1 MRIVNPNVFGAVT
14 LDERHVTAVADV
26 IHGRELFRHR
36 DLPGDSEC
44 TLLEREATAF
54 LGCAGAVAVNSGT
67 TGLKAALG
75 AAGVRR
81 GGRVLIPAFTF
92 VATAFAVVALGAV
105 PEPVEIRGDLGM
117 DLDDL
122 QSRLGP
128 HVQAVVTVNVQGH
141 AGNACEVTQT
151 LDGTGIPVVEDAC
164 QGFGASAGGRRAGTA
179 GLLGVYSFQQSK
191 QLAAGEGG
199 LIVGREP
206 AALATCART
215 ADLGAFRRPDGLP
228 DWDSPYANFGE
239 NLRMT
244 ELQAA
249 ILRAQ
254 LHQLPET
261 LDRQRASRRA
271 LQRRLRPGGWPVV
284 RSVDPSGDTG
294 SHLLLLAPTADAASG
309 ASRAARARGVLLRPV
324 WDRTYYQHALF
335 ARHGLAPGQLRVAT
349 TPRAEDLARRLL
361 SVPLPP
367 TLAESDLDLVADV
380 LDDVTTRLPQGS
392 P

>member
-1 MRIVNPNVFGAVT
+1 MRPVNPNTFGAAT
-14 LDERHVTAVADV
+14 LGERHLTAVADV
-26 IHGRELFRHR
+26 VHSRELFRHR
-36 DLPGDSEC
+36 DQPGDSEC
-44 TLLEREATAF
+44 TLLEREAAAF

-67 TGLKAALG
+67 TGLKAALR
-75 AAGVRR
+75 AAGVRP

-105 PEPVEIRGDLGM
+105 PEPVEVRWDLGL

-122 QSRLGP
+122 RARLGR

-141 AGNACEVTQT
+141 ASNAGEVRQA
-151 LDGTGIPVVEDAC
+151 LDGTGIPLVEDAC
-164 QGFGASAGGRRAGTA
+164 QGFGASTQGRPAGTV

-199 LIVGREP
+199 LVIGEP
-206 AALATCART
+206 AALATCARA
-215 ADLGAFRRPDGLP
+215 ADLGAHRRPDGVP
-228 DWDSPYANFGE
+228 DWDSPLADFGE

-254 LHQLPET
+254 LRQLPET
-261 LDRQRASRRA
+261 LDRQRASRRS
-271 LQRRLRPGGWPVV
+271 LQRRLRPHGWPVV
-284 RSVDPSGDTG
+284 RSVGPSADTG
-294 SHLLLLAPTADAASG
+294 SHLLLLAPTAEAASG

-324 WDRTYYQHALF
+324 WDRAYYQHLLF
-335 ARHGLAPGQLRVAT
+335 ARHGLTPGQLRVPSA
-349 TPRAEDLARRLL
+349 PRAEELARRLL

-367 TLAESDLDLVADV
+367 TLAEADLDLLATV
-380 LDDVTTRLPQGS
+380 LDDITTRLPQGS

>member
-1 MRIVNPNVFGAVT
+1 MRPVNPNMFGAVT
-14 LDERHVTAVADV
+14 LNERHVTAVADV
-26 IHGRELFRHR
+26 IHSRELFRHR
-36 DLPGDSEC
+36 DQPGDSEC
-44 TLLEREATAF
+44 TLLEREAAAF

-67 TGLKAALG
+67 TGLTAALR
-75 AAGVRR
+75 AAGVRP

-105 PEPVEIRGDLGM
+105 PEPVEVRWDLGM

-122 QSRLGP
+122 RSRLGR

-141 AGNACEVTQT
+141 ASNASEVAEA
-151 LDGTGIPVVEDAC
+151 LDGTEIPLVEDAC
-164 QGFGASAGGRRAGTA
+164 QGFGASSRGRFAGTV
-179 GLLGVYSFQQSK
+179 GLLGVFSFQQSK

-199 LIVGREP
+199 LIIGRDP
-206 AALATCART
+206 AVLATCARA
-215 ADLGAFRRPDGLP
+215 ADLGAYRRPDGLP
-228 DWDSPYANFGE
+228 DWDSPFAEFGE

-254 LHQLPET
+254 LHQLPGT

-271 LQRRLRPGGWPVV
+271 LQRRTHPDGWSVV
-284 RSVDPSGDTG
+284 RSVDPSADTG
-294 SHLLLLAPTADAASG
+294 SHLLLLAPTAEAASR
-309 ASRAARARGVLLRPV
+309 ASRAARTRGVLLRTV
-324 WDRTYYQHALF
+324 WDRAYYQHALF
-335 ARHGLAPGQLRVAT
+335 TRHGLAPGQLRVAT
-349 TPRAEDLARRLL
+349 APRAEDLARRLL

-367 TLAESDLDLVADV
+367 TLAEADLDLVADV
-380 LDDVTTRLPQGS
+380 LDDVTQRLTQGS